1 MIIKNRRTRFE
12 LKRIILNIFFY
23 FYNLNTNKKLS
34 KYFYYTKS
42 DKYPRYT
49 DLYNVVQALTNYK
62 KFNKILEIGIGGHD
76 LEFQG
81 GGSIMA
87 LNYFFN
93 KSKIYGLD
101 LINKEFLN
109 TKRIKALVGSQND
122 KKKLEEI
129 GKNDGLF
136 DIIIDDGSH
145 FVDHQ
150 LTSFKTLYK
159 YLNNNGLYIIEDLSG
174 SYKKSTN
181 GDPNLSSSKNI
192 IEYFSKHVHSTNS
205 RFLISKMRKK
215 KEYLDISKI
224 FFFEGAVLIQKKLEK
239 KQKSYSKK
247 IAYQKLSTQ
256 NRNRKKIKLHNNLIK
271 PIKLKN
277 GLIKFT
283 TNNLGRD

>member
-1 MIIKNRRTRFE
+1 MIIKNKKIRFK

-23 FYNLNTNKKLS
+23 FYNLNPNRKLS

-42 DKYPRYT
+42 DKYPKYA
-49 DLYNVVQALTNYK
+49 DLYNVVQTLTNYK
-62 KFNKILEIGIGGHD
+62 KINKILEIGIGGHD

-81 GGSIMA
+81 GGSLMA
-87 LNYFFN
+87 LSYFFN

-101 LINKEFLN
+101 LINKEFVN

-122 KKKLEEI
+122 QKTLEKI
-129 GKNDGLF
+129 GKNNGLF
-136 DIIIDDGSH
+136 DVIIDDGSH

-181 GDPNLSSSKNI
+181 GDPNLSSNKNI

-205 RFLISKMRKK
+205 QFLINKVRKK

-224 FFFEGAVLIQKKLEK
+224 FFFGGAVLIQKKLKK
-239 KQKSYSKK
+239 KQKSYSEKL
-247 IAYQKLSTQ
+247 AYQKLSTQ
-256 NRNRKKIKLHNNLIK
+256 NKNRKKITLHDNLIK

-283 TNNLGRD
+283 TNDLGRN

>member
-1 MIIKNRRTRFE
+1 MIIKNKKIRFK

-23 FYNLNTNKKLS
+23 FYNLNPNRKLS

-42 DKYPRYT
+42 DKYPKYA
-49 DLYNVVQALTNYK
+49 DLYNVVQTLTNYK

-81 GGSIMA
+81 GGSLMA
-87 LNYFFN
+87 LSYFFN

-101 LINKEFLN
+101 LINKEFVN

-122 KKKLEEI
+122 QKTLEKI
-129 GKNDGLF
+129 GKNNGLF
-136 DIIIDDGSH
+136 DVIIDDGSH

-181 GDPNLSSSKNI
+181 GDPNLSSNKNI

-205 RFLISKMRKK
+205 QFLINKVRKK

-224 FFFEGAVLIQKKLEK
+224 FFFGGAVLIQKKLKK
-239 KQKSYSKK
+239 KQKSYSEKL
-247 IAYQKLSTQ
+247 AYQKLSTQ
-256 NRNRKKIKLHNNLIK
+256 NKNRKKITLHDNLIK

-283 TNNLGRD
+283 TNDLGRN

>member
-1 MIIKNRRTRFE
+1 MSYNKLDYISRLFQRTSK
-12 LKRIILNIFFY
+12 KRIEHYVISRIWHLLDDYDIKMVPQQY
-23 FYNLNTNKKLS
+23 VSREQS
-34 KYFYYTKS
+34 KY
-42 DKYPRYT
+42 
-49 DLYNVVQALTNYK
+49 ALTDVYFPQFGFHIEVNEPAHYESEESINRDNERQNEIE
-62 KFNKILEIGIGGHD
+62 NKTGHKVFVID
-76 LEFQG
+76 C
-81 GGSIMA
+81 
-87 LNYFFN
+87 
-93 KSKIYGLD
+93 
-101 LINKEFLN
+101 
-109 TKRIKALVGSQND
+109 R
-122 KKKLEEI
+122 KKLEEI
-129 GKNDGLF
+129 GKNNGLF
-136 DIIIDDGSH
+136 DVIIDDGSH